1 VSSDVVTLDGGSSAA
16 EYRQSVGRMSTVSR
30 WTNASVRQ
38 LAGDRDPI
46 DEITTRARA
55 RVLDGLDRGWVG
67 PPFDPLAL
75 ARLSGIQVVGRDS
88 IPDAQTVVDIGG
100 KLVIEVNPNRPRAR
114 LRYSIAHELGHT
126 LFPDCAKHVRN
137 RSAYHEMVGDEWQL
151 EALCNIAAAEFLMP
165 TGSFP
170 ELREETLSIDR
181 ILALRQL
188 YEVSMEAVLIRF
200 VRLVPPRLRDAGSHS
215 GVNPSTWDNTARKH
229 SSCRVCSDRV
239 HRQVP
244 REMGWG
250 RARLRV
256 CRYPALPGV
265 GLAAR
270 GWLRAP

>member
-1 VSSDVVTLDGGSSAA
+1 
-16 EYRQSVGRMSTVSR
+16 MSTVSR

-188 YEVSMEAVLIRF
+188 YEVSM
-200 VRLVPPRLRDAGSHS
+200 
-215 GVNPSTWDNTARKH
+215 
-229 SSCRVCSDRV
+229 
-239 HRQVP
+239 
-244 REMGWG
+244 
-250 RARLRV
+250 
-256 CRYPALPGV
+256 
-265 GLAAR
+265 
-270 GWLRAP
+270 